1 MLSREDVAAIRSAMP
16 PTIVRVPHPIIG
28 EIPPGLRKRLK
39 DKFAYGLDFLP
50 LAANTTAPLTFNVE
64 ADSDFIIVS
73 AQAIVTSTDNLTL
86 QTFNPLLV
94 DMRDTGSGRTF
105 FNSPRHFNTVF
116 GTAEAPAL
124 WWRMGYVKRLR
135 ASSTMLVQIQNL
147 DPANAFNVRLTFDGF
162 KVFDVRE
169 DSEDT

>member
-1 MLSREDVAAIRSAMP
+1 MLNKDDLAAIRGALP
-16 PTIVRVPHPIIG
+16 PTVVRVPHPIIG

-50 LAANTTAPLTFNVE
+50 LAANTTTPLTINIE

-73 AQAIVTSTDNLTL
+73 AQAIVTDTLNTTL
-86 QTFNPLLV
+86 QTFNPILV

-105 FNSPRHFNTVF
+105 FNSPRHFNTIF
-116 GTAEAPAL
+116 GTAEAPAY

-135 ASSTMLVQIQNL
+135 ASSTLLVQLQNL
-147 DPANAFNVRLTFDGF
+147 DAANAFNVRLTFDGF
-162 KVFDVRE
+162 KVFDIPE
-169 DSEDT
+169 ASEDT

>member
-1 MLSREDVAAIRSAMP
+1 MLTKDDIAAIRAAMP
-16 PTIVRVPHPIIG
+16 PVNVRVPHPIIG

-50 LAANTTAPLTFNVE
+50 LAAATTTPLTINIE
-64 ADSDFIIVS
+64 ADSDFVIVS

-105 FNSPRHFNTVF
+105 FNSARHFNTVF

-135 ASSTMLVQIQNL
+135 ASSTLLVQLQNL

-162 KVFDVRE
+162 KVFDIPE
-169 DSEDT
+169 ASEDT

>member
-1 MLSREDVAAIRSAMP
+1 MLTEKDIAAIRAAMP
-16 PTIVRVPHPIIG
+16 PVNVRVPHPIIG
-28 EIPPGLRKRLK
+28 EIPPGLRKKLK

-50 LAANTTAPLTFNVE
+50 LGAGLTVPLPINIE

-73 AQAIVTSTDNLTL
+73 AQAIVTDTTNLVL
-86 QTFNPLLV
+86 QTFNPILV

-116 GTAEAPAL
+116 GTAEAPAY

-135 ASSTMLVQIQNL
+135 ASSTLLVQLQNL
-147 DPANAFNVRLTFDGF
+147 DPANAVNVRLTFDGF
-162 KVFDVRE
+162 KVFDIAE
-169 DSEDT
+169 TSEDT